1 MRQPENSYS
10 ANQIMALGPDLEV
23 RMGTGRSYC
32 SNILHASGS
41 GTVGHTGS
49 SGAPAV

>member
-10 ANQIMALGPDLEV
+10 ANQIMAFGPDLEV

-32 SNILHASGS
+32 SNVLRASGS

-49 SGAPAV
+49 SGAPAM